1 MVALLSFQNVPTAP
15 GRETTS
21 APVTGTPSVAVAP
34 PAAHSANHAESSP
47 GGLGGIAPML
57 LMVVPL
63 VLLMVFTNRNQG
75 KKQAKVIAAL
85 QKGDRVIISGGMI
98 GKVVELGD
106 RIAKIEV
113 APGMKIE
120 VLKSGILGKDDAETA
135 ALAEKK

>member
-15 GRETTS
+15 GRETTTT
-21 APVTGTPSVAVAP
+21 AVTGTPSVASTQAP
-34 PAAHSANHAESSP
+34 APAAHADSP

-85 QKGDRVIISGGMI
+85 QKGDRVITSGGMI

>member
-1 MVALLSFQNVPTAP
+1 MVALLSFQNVPPVA
-15 GRETTS
+15 GRETTTT
-21 APVTGTPSVAVAP
+21 AVTGTPSVAVT
-34 PAAHSANHAESSP
+34 PAAPAGHADSP

-75 KKQAKVIAAL
+75 KKQAKVVAEL
-85 QKGDRVIISGGMI
+85 QKGDRVITSGGMI
-98 GKVVELGD
+98 GKVVEIGD

-113 APGMKIE
+113 SPGMKIE
-120 VLKSGILGKDDAETA
+120 ILKTGILGKDDAETA

>member
-1 MVALLSFQNVPTAP
+1 LVALLSFQNIPPVA
-15 GRETTS
+15 GRETTTTTTT
-21 APVTGTPSVAVAP
+21 AVTGAPSTPAA
-34 PAAHSANHAESSP
+34 PAAHDSP

-75 KKQAKVIAAL
+75 KKQAKVIAEL
-85 QKGDRVIISGGMI
+85 QKGDRVITSGGMI
-98 GKVVELGD
+98 GKVVEIGD

-113 APGMKIE
+113 SPGMKVEI
-120 VLKSGILGKDDAETA
+120 LKSGILGKDDAETA

>member
-1 MVALLSFQNVPTAP
+1 MVALLSFQNVPPAP
-15 GRETTS
+15 GRETTTN
-21 APVTGTPSVAVAP
+21 AVTGTPSVP
-34 PAAHSANHAESSP
+34 STPATPAGHTDSP

-75 KKQAKVIAAL
+75 KKQAKVIAGL
-85 QKGDRVIISGGMI
+85 QKGDRVITSGGMI
-98 GKVVELGD
+98 GKLVEIGD
-106 RIAKIEV
+106 RVAKIEV
-113 APGMKIE
+113 APGMKVE

>member
-1 MVALLSFQNVPTAP
+1 LVALLSFQNIPPVA
-15 GRETTS
+15 GRETTTTTTTTAVTGAPS
-21 APVTGTPSVAVAP
+21 APAA
-34 PAAHSANHAESSP
+34 PAAHDSP

-85 QKGDRVIISGGMI
+85 QKGDRVITSGGMI
-98 GKVVELGD
+98 GKLVEIGD
-106 RIAKIEV
+106 RVAKIEV
-113 APGMKIE
+113 SPGMKVEI
-120 VLKSGILGKDDAETA
+120 LKSGILGKDDAETA